1 MKKSPYKIISAAT
14 IIAAITTGNILPS
27 THVFAQEE
35 VGQEQQKGT
44 YSLGPTDIKEALAQ
58 TGSNIIVMNLYA
70 STMLK
75 QPNVD
80 LSGINL
86 GTEGEKLIKQIHNDQ
101 EMSRINAKYWMDTAK
116 PTIQKTTRNI
126 VNYNTQFQQYY
137 DTLVDAAKKNETSVL
152 KEGLQDLY
160 NTIDSNAK
168 EVNEVIQILQAFK
181 QKLYVDSTQL
191 KNDVSGPDDK
201 GGLTAI
207 LAGKDALVP
216 QLQKEIENLRGT
228 QKAHLDNV
236 LGWGIGGGLGAI
248 LLLGGAI
255 GGTLAIVL
263 TGGTA
268 TPLVVGA
275 LGALAA
281 AGVALGTASGVML
294 SKNLTAYNE
303 ISDQIGQLSE
313 QVGAAQQAVVALTNT
328 KSTLMELYQTV
339 DQAIAALTNMK
350 KQWDTMGANYNVL
363 LDNVDSMQ
371 PQKTSLLL
379 NDLDAAKQEWNDIYK
394 DADLIAKDMGFKEEG
409 N

>member
-27 THVFAQEE
+27 THVLAQEQI
-35 VGQEQQKGT
+35 VQEEPKST
-44 YSLGPTDIKEALAQ
+44 YSLGPTGIKEALAE
-58 TGSNIIVMNLYA
+58 TGSNILVMNLYA

-80 LSGINL
+80 LSGINI
-86 GTEGEKLIKQIHNDQ
+86 GAEGEKLIKQIHSDQ
-101 EMSRINAKYWMDTAK
+101 EMSRVNAKYWMDTAK
-116 PTIQKTTRNI
+116 PKIQKTTRNI

-137 DTLVDAAKKNETSVL
+137 DTLVDAAKQNKAPEL

-160 NTIDSNAK
+160 NTINLNAK
-168 EVNEVIQILQAFK
+168 EVSEVIQILQKFK
-181 QKLYVDSTQL
+181 QRLYVDSTQL

-207 LAGKDALVP
+207 LAGKDALIP
-216 QLQKEIENLRGT
+216 QLQSEIESLRGT
-228 QKAHLDNV
+228 QKAHLDNA
-236 LGWGIGGGLGAI
+236 LGWGIGGGLGMF

-255 GGTLAIVL
+255 GGTVAIVV

-275 LGALAA
+275 LGALTA

-294 SKNLTAYNE
+294 SKNLTAYNQ

-328 KSTLMELYQTV
+328 KATLTELYQTV
-339 DQAIAALTNMK
+339 DQAIVSLTNMK
-350 KQWDTMGANYNVL
+350 KQWDTMGANYSVL
-363 LDNVDSMQ
+363 LDSVDSMQ
-371 PQKTSLLL
+371 PQNTSLLV
-379 NDLDAAKQEWNDIYK
+379 NDLDAARKEWNDIYQ
-394 DADLIAKDMGFKEEG
+394 DADSIAKDMGFKVE
-409 N
+409 